1 MDSLFRFI
9 TKINYS
15 KITTKKFKFIN
26 DFFTSNILYLY
37 RFFFFWINLYLYSYF
52 YVKANILKVD
62 KRIFLLE
69 KKYYSF

>member
-1 MDSLFRFI
+1 MDSFFRFI

-26 DFFTSNILYLY
+26 DLFTSNI
-37 RFFFFWINLYLYSYF
+37 LYLYSYF

-62 KRIFLLE
+62 KIIFLLE
-69 KKYYSF
+69 KIIIHFE